1 MLQVL
6 TSDYYHHVLRFI
18 RASTSTIDILCYVSN
33 FNLYKK
39 SDKANLIYLA
49 LKNFCTP
56 QTPVRFILDHPRLY
70 KSNYHCN
77 LFSTRRFKEAGF
89 SVRYLHTGSTQHSK
103 LILFDNKFAVTGS
116 HNLTTRSV
124 VNRYDISILI
134 DAPCLVSFFTTY
146 FDSLWQDSIDAY
158 PMT

>member
-6 TSDYYHHVLRFI
+6 TSDYFHHVLRLI
-18 RASTSTIDILCYVSN
+18 RSSNSSIDVLCYVSN

-49 LKNFCTP
+49 LRQFCSLHH
-56 QTPVRFILDHPRLY
+56 PVRFILDLPRPH

-77 LFSTRRFKEAGF
+77 MFSTRRFKESGF
-89 SVRYLHTGSTQHSK
+89 SVRYLHSGSTQHAK
-103 LILFDNKFAVTGS
+103 LILFDNKFAITGS

-124 VNRYDISILI
+124 TNRFDISILLDDPLLI
-134 DAPCLVSFFTTY
+134 SFFSRY
-146 FDSLWQDSIDAY
+146 FKSLWQDSIDG
-158 PMT
+158 